1 MADKKNNPV
10 IAVILVAALLGAAY
24 LIFAEVTKE
33 EVQSEGLSYTG
44 GTSPSE
50 GNTVQASPTDSLIQ
64 EQGTQGGNSSP
75 GRLPSMQDLETSVQL
90 SINRIDGN
98 LDRAFQLEYGPK
110 RKKLLEVTEKSL
122 DSLLA
127 MDDNPFYHIS
137 TGDLKMLQGNYYE
150 SERHYSIALETLSN
164 IDGLKR
170 NHAGACFNA
179 SLAARNEND
188 TDAAIG
194 YLEKFRAYEPNDE
207 EANQLLYSWYKQ
219 RAIGLMRKGKTKN
232 GKKLLEKA
240 LAMNEFDNVVHF
252 NLGIAQYRLLEY
264 DKAIKHFERCLE
276 FDKND
281 ANSKDYLYTIYR
293 IRGDTAMAR
302 KYQNEGVDVALPPV
316 TRDK

>member
-10 IAVILVAALLGAAY
+10 IAVILVAALLGAVY

-33 EVQSEGLSYTG
+33 EPQSEGLNYTG
-44 GTSPSE
+44 STTSG
-50 GNTVQASPTDSLIQ
+50 GNIGQASPTDSLLA
-64 EQGTQGGNSSP
+64 EDETQNGNSSP
-75 GRLPSMQDLETSVQL
+75 GRLPSMQDLPTSVQL

-98 LDRAFQLEYGPK
+98 LDRAFQLDYGPK

-137 TGDLKMLQGNYYE
+137 TGDLKMLQGDYYE
-150 SERHYSIALETLSN
+150 SERHYSIALKTLSN

-194 YLEKFRAYEPNDE
+194 YLEKFRGYEPDDE

-232 GKKLLEKA
+232 GKALLEKA
-240 LAMNEFDNVVHF
+240 LAMNEFDNVIHF